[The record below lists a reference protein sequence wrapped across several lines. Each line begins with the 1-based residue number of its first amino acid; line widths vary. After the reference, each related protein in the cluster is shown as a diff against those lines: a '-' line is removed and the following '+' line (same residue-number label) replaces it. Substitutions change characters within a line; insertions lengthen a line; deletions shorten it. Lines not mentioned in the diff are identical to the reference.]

1 MTYCNG
7 RLSQALIVSGDRMRR
22 PDMVEAG
29 MRSLDWLL
37 SVQSSPDKQFAA
49 IGSGGSMSAAGAG
62 DLRPAAGRGLR
73 DGVCVPRRAACT
85 TTGDG

>member
-7 RLSQALIVSGDRMRR
+7 RLSQALIVSGDCMRR
-22 PDMVEAG
+22 PEMVDTG
-29 MRSLDWLL
+29 MRLLDWLL

-49 IGSGGSMSAAGAG
+49 IGSGAYQRGEAPAIFDQRRS
-62 DLRPAAGRGLR
+62 RPARWCLR
-73 DGVCVPRRAACT
+73 TSMCSACT